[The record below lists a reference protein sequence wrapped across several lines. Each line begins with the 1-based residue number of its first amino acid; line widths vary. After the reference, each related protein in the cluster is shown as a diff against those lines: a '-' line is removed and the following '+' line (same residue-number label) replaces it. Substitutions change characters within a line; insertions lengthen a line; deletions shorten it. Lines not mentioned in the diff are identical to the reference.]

1 MKNIIMNTKRV
12 ICGTLCLASLVAMY
26 SCSKDFINIR
36 PESTTTTD
44 LLYQT
49 DGDFQDAVTAVY
61 TAIQTQY
68 ADFWIFGDVP
78 GEDVTQEVVKND
90 PWYFADVFTM
100 QDNVPLLAT
109 TWSNYYVAIT
119 RANLVLH
126 HINNV
131 DGASLTNRDR
141 YVGESRFLRA
151 LAYFDLVR
159 IFGGV
164 PKVTTPLTASE
175 AYETPRETAENIY
188 LDIIIPDLL
197 DAAEKLP
204 LSYSGSHVGR
214 PTRGAAKAL
223 LGRVYLTLQ
232 EFGKAEE
239 ILSEVTTLGYALL
252 PDYNDLF
259 DYTGNEHHSEYIF
272 DIEYEEGMGNQGSVF
287 THRFMPNSSAMADF
301 YGIKG
306 GELSET
312 FSPSAELR
320 NLFEADD
327 KRKFVT
333 VGEQGGFYNQ
343 DNAFIRLPAATSQ
356 NYTMKYVTPVNLVRD
371 SRANWKVIR
380 YADVLL
386 MYAEALNENGKTTEA
401 LVHLNTVRA
410 RAGLENVNTSSQTEV
425 RDHIAR
431 ERRLELA
438 FEGHRWFDLVR
449 TGKAFETLQ
458 HLGMQEFMTIFP
470 IPLSQ
475 IQVMN
480 NPSIFP
486 QNPGYN

>member
-1 MKNIIMNTKRV
+1 MNIMIKNTKRF
-12 ICGTLCLASLVAMY
+12 IRYTTALASIIAVQ
-26 SCSKDFINIR
+26 SCSPDFINIR

-49 DGDFQDAVTAVY
+49 DKDFEDAVTAVY

-68 ADFWIFGDVP
+68 GDFWMFGDVP
-78 GEDVTQEVVKND
+78 GEDVTQEVIKND

-100 QDNVPLLAT
+100 QDNTPLLAT
-109 TWSNYYVAIT
+109 TWSNYYVAIS
-119 RANLVLH
+119 RANLILH
-126 HINNV
+126 HISDI
-131 DGASLTNRDR
+131 DGATLANRDR
-141 YVGESRFLRA
+141 HIGESRFLRA

-164 PKVTTPLTASE
+164 PKVTSPLTATE
-175 AYETPRETAENIY
+175 AYQTPRETAENIY
-188 LDIIIPDLL
+188 HDVIIPDLL
-197 DAAEKLP
+197 DAADKLP
-204 LSYSGSHVGR
+204 VSYSGSHLGR

-232 EFGKAEE
+232 DFGKAEE
-239 ILSEVTTLGYALL
+239 TLAEVTTLGYALL
-252 PDYNDLF
+252 PEYKDLF
-259 DYTGNEHHSEYIF
+259 DYTSNEHHSEYVF

-320 NLFEADD
+320 NLFEPND
-327 KRKFVT
+327 KRKQITIGVPS
-333 VGEQGGFYNQ
+333 GFYNQ
-343 DNAFIRLPAATSQ
+343 DEEFIRLPAATSQ
-356 NYTMKYVTPVNLVRD
+356 HYTMKYITPVNLVGD

-401 LVHLNTVRA
+401 LSQLNLVRT
-410 RAGLENVNTSSQTEV
+410 RAGLEGIGTSSQSEV
-425 RDHIAR
+425 RDRIAR

-458 HLGMQEFMTIFP
+458 PLGMQSFMTVFP

-475 IQVMN
+475 IQVIN